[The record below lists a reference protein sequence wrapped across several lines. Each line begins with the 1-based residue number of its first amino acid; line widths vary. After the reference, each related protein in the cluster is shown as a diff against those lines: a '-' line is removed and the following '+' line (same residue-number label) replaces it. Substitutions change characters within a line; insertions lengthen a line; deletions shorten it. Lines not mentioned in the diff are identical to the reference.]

1 MRSPEP
7 KKWIKSMRDVPNYS
21 ETNIL
26 IYRFIVINH
35 AVKSVIKLQS
45 EGARL
50 HQISLSKFKYLS
62 KLDS

>member
-1 MRSPEP
+1 
-7 KKWIKSMRDVPNYS
+7 MRDVPNYS